1 MKFKS
6 REDYSGIHGGG
17 RCGSLADNF
26 NRGIAKVHI
35 KALDHLKGLGFT
47 QQVINDSLNVQGMQ
61 GGYGALN

>member
-47 QQVINDSLNVQGMQ
+47 QQVINDSLNV
-61 GGYGALN
+61 